1 MRRRVATLA
10 SLALGPWFPTSAP
23 ALPADP
29 PLPPTQGVPPPGAP
43 APDAADQ
50 PPYQADLERLAER
63 LGTLALLRDLCRD
76 GDAAAWRNKM
86 TALLDAEAKSG
97 PRRDR
102 LVAAV
107 NRGFRGY
114 AASYHACTPSARL
127 VIARSLADS
136 ERLTREL
143 ATRFGG
149 T

>member
-1 MRRRVATLA
+1 MRVSTLA
-10 SLALGPWFPTSAP
+10 LVLGVLCVSRAL

-29 PLPPTQGVPPPGAP
+29 PLPPKQGSSRPGVATP
-43 APDAADQ
+43 RDSDL
-50 PPYQADLERLAER
+50 PPYEVDLERLAER
-63 LGTLALLRDLCRD
+63 LGTLALLRDLCHD
-76 GDAAAWRNKM
+76 GDAGAWRDRM
-86 TALLDAEAKSG
+86 SALLDAEAKSG

-102 LVAAV
+102 LVAAF

-114 AASYHACTPSARL
+114 AASYNSCTPAARL

-143 ATRFGG
+143 ETRYSG